1 MIHRRVAEIA
11 ERIARKAMCE
21 LCNVRQKLLDDYA
34 CKVLSLQNSL
44 RPPRLCGE

>member
-11 ERIARKAMCE
+11 ERIARRSLCE
-21 LCNVRQKLLDDYA
+21 LRNVRNKLLCDFA
-34 CKVLSLQNSL
+34 CKVLLLLNSL